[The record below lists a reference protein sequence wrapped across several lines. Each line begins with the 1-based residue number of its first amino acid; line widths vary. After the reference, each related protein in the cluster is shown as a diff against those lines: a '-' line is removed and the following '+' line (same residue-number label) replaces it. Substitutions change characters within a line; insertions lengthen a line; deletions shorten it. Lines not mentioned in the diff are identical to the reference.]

1 MFRQLMFSCAC
12 LAVLSAEAQKD
23 KPWWLDPEV
32 NEVNTMA
39 PRAAFF
45 AYETES
51 GKGRPES
58 PVGTLSVIGRQVEIQ
73 FFQGPR
79 QGPSRLLFPEVRRFA
94 MDGLSRARHPG
105 VEWLRRC
112 HLQQQWLSMENTIQ
126 TRTAFRGRA

>member
-45 AYETES
+45 C
-51 GKGRPES
+51 
-58 PVGTLSVIGRQVEIQ
+58 
-73 FFQGPR
+73 
-79 QGPSRLLFPEVRRFA
+79 LLYTSDAADE
-94 MDGLSRARHPG
+94 
-105 VEWLRRC
+105 
-112 HLQQQWLSMENTIQ
+112 
-126 TRTAFRGRA
+126 

>member
-45 AYETES
+45 AYETENLAKADQKARS
-51 GKGRPES
+51 ERYLSLEGKWKFNFSKDHEMPFTATMVIHGEHNSDPNR
-58 PVGTLSVIGRQVEIQ
+58 LSWKSV
-73 FFQGPR
+73 
-79 QGPSRLLFPEVRRFA
+79 
-94 MDGLSRARHPG
+94 
-105 VEWLRRC
+105 
-112 HLQQQWLSMENTIQ
+112 TII
-126 TRTAFRGRA
+126 RGRTVRW

>member
-45 AYETES
+45 AYETENLAKADQKARS
-51 GKGRPES
+51 ERYLSLEGKWKFNFSKDHDKAPRDFYS
-58 PVGTLSVIGRQVEIQ
+58 LKYDDSQDRKSVV
-73 FFQGPR
+73 
-79 QGPSRLLFPEVRRFA
+79 
-94 MDGLSRARHPG
+94 
-105 VEWLRRC
+105 
-112 HLQQQWLSMENTIQ
+112 
-126 TRTAFRGRA
+126 

>member
-45 AYETES
+45 AYETENLAKADQKARS
-51 GKGRPES
+51 ERYLSLEGKWKFNFS
-58 PVGTLSVIGRQVEIQ
+58 KDHDKA
-73 FFQGPR
+73 PR
-79 QGPSRLLFPEVRRFA
+79 DFPEVRRFA

-126 TRTAFRGRA
+126 TRTSFRGRA